1 MHNYK
6 LKAIKH
12 GNIKTQSNKTLKHY
26 INTKK
31 QLINMETFKHR
42 PIKHGSL
49 INQGKAGFTH
59 IKQSSSIYDF
69 VTKGAQN
76 TGGWL
81 QCQ

>member
-59 IKQSSSIYDF
+59 IKQSSSKYTHKAIKHGNIGADF
-69 VTKGAQN
+69 
-76 TGGWL
+76 
-81 QCQ
+81 